1 MSLGNWC
8 APWSSKPV
16 LDVKSAL
23 GEFDSHRHPPEYNE
37 AAELISTAVFFSL
50 KAHPSA
56 SAKNKFIFHQALLS
70 VLL

>member
-23 GEFDSHRHPPEYNE
+23 GEFDSHRHPPKKTVYNASRSSPANSCFSSE
-37 AAELISTAVFFSL
+37 EIVLISIITLSL
-50 KAHPSA
+50 L
-56 SAKNKFIFHQALLS
+56 I
-70 VLL
+70 